1 MVFLILMG
9 IIVLGNGFKAPPK
22 TLLAN
27 KRPIIDIV
35 DDEGKVVEPNLS
47 KNADDTLF
55 LNGILASGVA
65 LSFNLRGGAAFK
77 GTPHLDWR
85 IYGEKGEI
93 RITSP
98 SCFLEFET
106 PNTKVEVYDF
116 ASDSVEE
123 ILIPVDEL
131 TELGVAQSNIGRLY
145 RDFAG
150 DEETVCTFEQA
161 LKIHELVDHI
171 YKDNGIKV

>member
-1 MVFLILMG
+1 MLMR
-9 IIVLGNGFKAPPK
+9 IIVLGNGFNPPPK

-27 KRPIIDIV
+27 KRRVIDIV
-35 DDEGKVVEPNLS
+35 NDEGKVVEPNLS
-47 KNADDTLF
+47 KNADDTIF
-55 LNGILASGVA
+55 LNGFLASGVA
-65 LSFNLRGGAAFK
+65 LSFSLRGGAAFK
-77 GTPHLDWR
+77 GTPDLDWR

-106 PNTKVEVYDF
+106 PGTKVEVYDF
-116 ASDSVEE
+116 ASDYVEE
-123 ILIPVDEL
+123 IPIPVDEL

-161 LKIHELVDHI
+161 LEMHELVDHI
-171 YKDNGIKV
+171 YKDNGINV